1 MLKVWNFGST
11 TVRNPNRIQDGLR
24 VYRDIGGSVYG
35 SVDERNF
42 LQSLYDEDVTDS
54 IPVLDDSMSFNGRK
68 WRSTFFKLGFVGHQR
83 YKINGENISHF
94 DFSNL
99 FQDFQLSGRNYE
111 ITQSGMRYV
120 SALTN
125 SERNDIIL
133 RQLLSLEIPSP
144 IEPNFDNEIGQM
156 KPFLFLIQIL
166 DFLYNGKHQG
176 LNSFEIGVFL
186 QPFRNHTQDEIKN
199 TFNKILEYR
208 TERESIDGGSR
219 KKRFDE
225 YTLDENRRLYNITKP
240 NEYSQTK
247 DYPDTTIRYSKLSG
261 LITNSGRRVI
271 LREDK
276 IDLINQIIKSPVSFY
291 SIEEPILYL
300 SNFYN
305 GMESLPT
312 DDFDVSVSEIYKLHS
327 EINDS
332 DLVEDV
338 TLPIDFEINFDE
350 SELDRIRFSL
360 DETLQNIRELKFA
373 NSQCEPDQIDDI
385 IKYMMA
391 TMNRNKSIELGINSE
406 KPAYLEWSIWRAFL
420 AIDHIINDISDSR
433 GFKVDD
439 EIRPIHHSPGGR
451 PDMFFQFESWGL
463 VTEVSLS
470 TGSRQVVTE
479 GEPVLRHIFNQSV
492 EGDGYGLFI
501 APRIDI
507 NTANSYL
514 NPVWY
519 DKEGDSYSL
528 KIIPI
533 TIEQFTF
540 IMEKYK
546 SNPFSPDELKNF
558 FDSIIIFRDDLN
570 HPKRWLDK
578 INELVDTF
586 QN

>member
-24 VYRDIGGSVYG
+24 IYNDFGGSVYG
-35 SVDERNF
+35 SEDERNYI
-42 LQSLYDEDVTDS
+42 QTLYDGEVTDS
-54 IPVLDDSMSFNGRK
+54 IPENDSTMAFIGRK
-68 WRSTFFKLGFVGHQR
+68 WRSTFFKLGLVGHQK
-83 YKINGENISHF
+83 YKINDKYISHQEF
-94 DFSNL
+94 CNV
-99 FQDFQLSGRNYE
+99 FQDFELSGNNYE
-111 ITQSGMRYV
+111 ITQSGLRYID
-120 SALTN
+120 SLTI

-144 IEPNFDNEIGQM
+144 IEPNFDYEIGQM

-166 DFLYNGKHQG
+166 FFLYNGNYKG

-186 QPFRNHTQDEIKN
+186 QPFRNHTQDEINN

-208 TERESIDGGSR
+208 TERESIEGGSR

-225 YTLDENRRLYNITKP
+225 YTLDENRRLYNIIKP

-261 LITNSGRRVI
+261 LITNSGRRVV
-271 LREDK
+271 LRRNK
-276 IDLINQIIKSPVSFY
+276 IDLINQIINRPVHFY

-312 DDFDVSVSEIYKLHS
+312 DNFDVSISEIYRLNS

-338 TLPIDFEINFDE
+338 TLPNDLEINFDE
-350 SELDRIRFSL
+350 SELDRIRFNL
-360 DETLQNIRELKFA
+360 DETLQNVRELEFA
-373 NSQCEPDQIDDI
+373 NSQCEPDQIEDI
-385 IKYMMA
+385 IIYMNA
-391 TMNRNKSIELGINSE
+391 TMNRNESIELGINSE
-406 KPAYLEWSIWRAFL
+406 KPAYLEWSVWRAFL

-433 GFKVDD
+433 GFKVDE
-439 EIRPIHHSPGGR
+439 EIRPIHHAPGSK

-479 GEPVLRHIFNQSV
+479 GEPVLRHIFNQSIDS
-492 EGDGYGLFI
+492 ESEGYGLFI

-507 NTANSYL
+507 NTANTYL

-519 DKEGDSYSL
+519 DKEGESYSL

-546 SNPFSPDELKNF
+546 SNPFSPDELKNL

-570 HPKRWLDK
+570 HPIEWLDK

-586 QN
+586 